1 MPWTNL
7 NQPTTL
13 EKVVASLCYL
23 TFGLAGLLYIILGG
37 RRDQS
42 DFFRFHFLQS
52 ILLGIIGLILGWT
65 SGIFVTL
72 ITGILATLANFI
84 PAISQELV
92 AQVGAGVGLG
102 LGYITNA
109 GLLLLLYGMIF
120 AIMGR
125 YAEIPLI
132 SNITRQQMR

>member
-13 EKVVASLCYL
+13 EKVIGGLCYL

-42 DFFRFHFLQS
+42 EFFRFHFLQS

-65 SGIFVTL
+65 SSIFVTL
-72 ITGILATLANFI
+72 VSSIMMAMANFI

-92 AQVGAGVGLG
+92 AQVSAGLSLG
-102 LGYITNA
+102 LGYIMNA
-109 GLLLLLYGMIF
+109 GVLLLLYGMIF
-120 AIMGR
+120 SFLGK

-132 SNITRQQMR
+132 SNIVRQQLR

>member
-13 EKVVASLCYL
+13 EKVVGGLCYL

-37 RRDQS
+37 KRDQS

-52 ILLGIIGLILGWT
+52 IMLGIIGLILGWT
-65 SGIFVTL
+65 SSIFVAL
-72 ITGILATLANFI
+72 VNGILTTLANFI
-84 PAISQELV
+84 PSISQQLV
-92 AQVGAGVGLG
+92 VQVGTGVSLG
-102 LGYITNA
+102 LGYIMNA

-120 AIMGR
+120 SFLGK

-132 SNITRQQMR
+132 SNIVRQQMR

>member
-13 EKVVASLCYL
+13 EKVIGGLCYL
-23 TFGLAGLLYIILGG
+23 TFGLAGLLYIILGA

-42 DFFRFHFLQS
+42 EFFRFHFLQS

-65 SGIFVTL
+65 SSIFVTL
-72 ITGILATLANFI
+72 VSSILMAMANFI

-92 AQVGAGVGLG
+92 AQVGAGLALG
-102 LGYITNA
+102 LGYIMNA
-109 GLLLLLYGMIF
+109 GVLLLLYGMIF
-120 AIMGR
+120 SFLGK

-132 SNITRQQMR
+132 SNIVRQQLR

>member
-13 EKVVASLCYL
+13 EKIIGGLCYL

-37 RRDQS
+37 KRGQS
-42 DFFRFHFLQS
+42 EFFRFHFLQS

-65 SGIFVTL
+65 SSIFVTL
-72 ITGILATLANFI
+72 VNGILGVLGNLI
-84 PAISQELV
+84 PSLTQSTVAAIGSGV
-92 AQVGAGVGLG
+92 ALG
-102 LGYITNA
+102 LGYIMNA
-109 GLLLLLYGMIF
+109 GLLILLYGMIF
-120 AIMGR
+120 AFLGR

-132 SNITRQQMR
+132 SNIVRQQMR

>member
-13 EKVVASLCYL
+13 EKIVGGLCYL

-37 RRDQS
+37 KRDQS
-42 DFFRFHFLQS
+42 EFFRFHFLQS
-52 ILLGIIGLILGWT
+52 IMLGIIGLILGWT
-65 SGIFVTL
+65 SSIFVAL
-72 ITGILATLANFI
+72 VNGILTTLASFI
-84 PAISQELV
+84 PSISQQLV
-92 AQVGAGVGLG
+92 VQIGTGVSLG
-102 LGYITNA
+102 LGYIMNA

-120 AIMGR
+120 AFLGK

-132 SNITRQQMR
+132 SNIVRQQMR